1 MARLLW
7 RTAGGARTIGA
18 TRARLRRVLGLF
30 WVIDGL
36 LKFQPGLANRANE
49 SYSFA
54 MTAMAAPTPLAGL
67 VIHVGHLLLKHPA
80 LWWGMGAMELAIGTA
95 ILVGGATRLAL
106 AGSMAWALCIW
117 VLGEGFEG
125 LSAGATSVVTGFPGA
140 ALLYAVLGVLLWPR
154 SSPHEELATSGQ
166 AVGRLGARLS
176 WGLLWLGAAMVQLQS
191 QTGPGALD
199 STLFLASKQ
208 EPSLLAAMDRA
219 VLARLSLGHE
229 LWLSLAV
236 MVLSLLIA
244 VMVAANLLP
253 NAFLAISIVVS
264 LIFWLVGQNLGAALS
279 GRGTDIGT
287 APLFILLALVLWRR
301 GPTQVYGPSPTT
313 PQSRA

>member
-18 TRARLRRVLGLF
+18 TKARLRRVLGLF

-36 LKFQPGLANRANE
+36 LKFQPGLANRADE
-49 SYSFA
+49 TYSFA

-67 VIHVGHLLLKHPA
+67 VIHAGHLLIEHPA
-80 LWWGMGAMELAIGTA
+80 LWWGIGAMELAIGTA

-106 AGSMAWALCIW
+106 AGSVAWALCIW

-154 SSPHEELATSGQ
+154 SSPHEELAASGQ

-219 VLARLSLGHE
+219 VLAWLSLGHE

-236 MVLSLLIA
+236 IVLSLLIA

-253 NAFLAISIVVS
+253 NGFLAISIVLS
-264 LIFWLVGQNLGAALS
+264 LIFWLVGQNLGGALS
-279 GRGTDIGT
+279 GSGTDIGT
-287 APLFILLALVLWRR
+287 APLFILLALVLWRQ
-301 GPTQVYGPSPTT
+301 GPARASGPSPTT